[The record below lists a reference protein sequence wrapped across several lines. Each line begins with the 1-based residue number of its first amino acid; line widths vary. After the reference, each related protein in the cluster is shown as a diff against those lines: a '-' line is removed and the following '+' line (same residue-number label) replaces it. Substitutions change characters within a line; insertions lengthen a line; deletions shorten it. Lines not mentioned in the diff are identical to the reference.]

1 MSEPK
6 RWLEEG
12 APGDIE
18 HLVRAAKRERPDEA
32 SLARTLSAVGIGVGV
47 TSAAAAAKAAGAAAG
62 AGGTAKATLPI
73 TGGLLA
79 KWTALGAAIG
89 TLAVGAVRIVTDAP
103 RMPGVPASSVTPSA
117 RARSGFRAPV
127 PVLST
132 PRPAGPGVAPDLPEP
147 VPVPPETRAHVTPQ
161 AAADNGPA
169 PAAPL
174 DAETLAAEVKS
185 VDRAR
190 AALAVGKAE
199 TALAELD
206 EYERRFRRRGFG
218 PEALYLRMEA
228 FLSLGMTAQARD
240 AAERLLARYPKSLHA
255 ARARVVLAKKTDRL
269 GAGWR

>member
-12 APGDIE
+12 APEDIV
-18 HLVRAAKRERPDEA
+18 HLVRAAKRDLPDEA

-47 TSAAAAAKAAGAAAG
+47 TSVAAAAKAAGAVAS
-62 AGGTAKATLPI
+62 GTTKATLPI
-73 TGGLLA
+73 TGGVLA
-79 KWTALGAAIG
+79 KWAAFGAAIG
-89 TLAVGAVRIVTDAP
+89 TLAVGAVKIATDAP
-103 RMPGVPASSVTPSA
+103 RMAGAPASSVRPSA
-117 RARSGFRAPV
+117 GARPGPVAPV
-127 PVLST
+127 PVLSA
-132 PRPAGPGVAPDLPEP
+132 PKPAAPGVAVPDITEPLPTSP
-147 VPVPPETRAHVTPQ
+147 GTRAPAAPH
-161 AAADNGPA
+161 AAADSGPA

-190 AALAVGKAE
+190 AALAAGKAE
-199 TALAELD
+199 RTLAELD

-255 ARARVVLAKKTDRL
+255 ARARAVLSKKT
-269 GAGWR
+269 